1 MTYDE
6 QMAEKITDL
15 MFDETG
21 KQTWNEFK
29 YENKEALKLIIQQI
43 REDQKKA
50 CAKIFSNIKCNK
62 PCDEKYTIYDAIMS
76 AEPEAKQ

>member
-6 QMAEKITDL
+6 QIAEKITDL

-50 CAKIFSNIKCNK
+50 C
-62 PCDEKYTIYDAIMS
+62 DDAIYENIIGKGYNLS
-76 AEPEAKQ
+76 LDVLVKLKKAIY